1 MINEWII
8 NNMEQLCVSAMNMH
22 KYKHDMSDRPGDT
35 LFFLTFNPKADLI
48 FMQLVLFDIQK

>member
-1 MINEWII
+1 
-8 NNMEQLCVSAMNMH
+8 MNMH

-35 LFFLTFNPKADLI
+35 LFFLTSNAKADLI